1 MITTATLCAVT
12 LLAGFT
18 QGISGFG
25 SVLLVMPVAALLFG
39 MPVAIPL
46 TGIVALSLNVTLLT
60 ALRREMRG
68 RDIAPILVG
77 LLPGFPL
84 GVLVLRQ
91 AEPVVL
97 EVILATLVLCFALY
111 SLLPGRA
118 KPRPW
123 GGKAGFAVGVLSGGL
138 GGSIGANGPPVVAYL
153 ASQGLPKDRVRAAM
167 AAYFL
172 LTGCIITSTH
182 VAFGLVTSQVLELF
196 AFALPCLALG
206 AFLGT
211 RYCARV
217 SEAAYRRLVTLFL
230 LGLGMLMAGR
240 VLLQ

>member
-60 ALRREMRG
+60 TLRREMRG
-68 RDIAPILVG
+68 RDIVPILVG
-77 LLPGFPL
+77 LVPGFPL
-84 GVLVLRQ
+84 GVMVLRQ
-91 AEPVVL
+91 AQPMVL
-97 EVILATLVLCFALY
+97 EAILAVLILGFALY
-111 SLLPGRA
+111 SLIPGGA
-118 KPRPW
+118 QARPW
-123 GGKAGFAVGVLSGGL
+123 SGRAGFAVGVLSGGL

-182 VAFGLVTSQVLELF
+182 VAFGLVTPQVLELY

-211 RYCARV
+211 RCCARV
-217 SEAAYRRLVTLFL
+217 SETAYRRLVTLLL
-230 LGLGMLMAGR
+230 LGLGALMAGR
-240 VLLQ
+240 VLMS